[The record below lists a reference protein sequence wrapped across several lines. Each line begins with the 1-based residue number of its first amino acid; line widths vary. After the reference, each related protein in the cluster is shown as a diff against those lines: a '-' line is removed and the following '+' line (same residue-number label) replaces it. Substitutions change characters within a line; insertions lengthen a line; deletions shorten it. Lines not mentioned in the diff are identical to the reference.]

1 MTAFEIAISIIGSLA
16 TILGVIG
23 TIFLNRLLDTLKSM
37 GQDVNGIKVE
47 IGKIVTTQSAHE
59 DKFEQQD
66 ERIEKLEEK
75 IFV

>member
-1 MTAFEIAISIIGSLA
+1 MTNFEIAISIIGSLA

-37 GQDVNGIKVE
+37 GTDVNGIKVE
-47 IGKIVTTQSAHE
+47 IGKISSTQSAHE
-59 DKFEQQD
+59 DKFDRQD